1 MRHQSLI
8 ALIANACDSTATG
21 RPLEIDLGWQDCI
34 AHVHISVGP
43 SSILAVG
50 FAPTFCHLDDSHTLL
65 SISAGLQDLSP
76 WEVVRIYGRNL
87 EHRLVGNAFEIRD
100 CELALCI
107 VLNLVPEY
115 IVGLQMCV
123 CVYDVLRLQGL

>member
-1 MRHQSLI
+1 MSL
-8 ALIANACDSTATG
+8 
-21 RPLEIDLGWQDCI
+21 IDLGRWICTNLL
-34 AHVHISVGP
+34 P
-43 SSILAVG
+43 
-50 FAPTFCHLDDSHTLL
+50 LDDSHTLL
-65 SISAGLQDLSP
+65 LISAGLQDLSP

-87 EHRLVGNAFEIRD
+87 EHRLVGNAFEIGD

-123 CVYDVLRLQGL
+123 YDVLRFTRNIIYVISDMIKIYFT